1 MLDKTTLTTKLNTL
15 IQTNL
20 DGKTG
25 YEEAAQNVDDPVVT
39 NAFEQYSD
47 MRNRFARELSDI
59 LENMGG
65 TPPTGGTIL
74 GAVHRGWINLKSIFT
89 ESGEQAMLEE
99 CVRGED
105 MAITDYEET
114 LRLELPDDVRMII
127 ENQLK
132 EIRAV
137 KDHIESMLKV
147 VEQ

>member
-20 DGKTG
+20 DGKAG
-25 YEEAAQNVDDPVVT
+25 YEEAAQNVADPVVT

-59 LENMGG
+59 LENMGA
-65 TPPTGGTIL
+65 TPSTDGSIM
-74 GAVHRGWINLKSIFT
+74 GAVHRGWINIKSIFA

-105 MAITDYEET
+105 AAITDYEET
-114 LRLELPDDVRMII
+114 LRLELPNDMRMTI

-147 VEQ
+147 AAQ